1 MTRKK
6 SDGVRSN
13 SNPGS
18 EKSKPASSDV
28 IEELLKD
35 TGGWFISMPLR
46 PPRAKPSLIGRPE
59 RRDGGRERRNEMTEE
74 KEVKK
79 GESKVADA
87 AWLRDT
93 AERHRAFAGNS
104 GGWFIGRTF
113 TIDDF
118 RDDEKEKKEKKE

>member
-1 MTRKK
+1 
-6 SDGVRSN
+6 
-13 SNPGS
+13 
-18 EKSKPASSDV
+18 
-28 IEELLKD
+28 
-35 TGGWFISMPLR
+35 
-46 PPRAKPSLIGRPE
+46 
-59 RRDGGRERRNEMTEE
+59 MTEE

-87 AWLRDT
+87 GWLRDT

-118 RDDEKEKKEKKE
+118 RDDEEKEKKKEKKE

>member
-1 MTRKK
+1 
-6 SDGVRSN
+6 
-13 SNPGS
+13 
-18 EKSKPASSDV
+18 
-28 IEELLKD
+28 
-35 TGGWFISMPLR
+35 
-46 PPRAKPSLIGRPE
+46 
-59 RRDGGRERRNEMTEE
+59 MTEE

-118 RDDEKEKKEKKE
+118 RDDEESGFRSQERGLKGAYFRIRSISETKFLSFCCLSLRNN

>member
-1 MTRKK
+1 
-6 SDGVRSN
+6 
-13 SNPGS
+13 
-18 EKSKPASSDV
+18 
-28 IEELLKD
+28 
-35 TGGWFISMPLR
+35 
-46 PPRAKPSLIGRPE
+46 
-59 RRDGGRERRNEMTEE
+59 MTEE

-118 RDDEKEKKEKKE
+118 RDDEEKEKKKQKKE

>member
-35 TGGWFISMPLR
+35 TGGWFISMP
-46 PPRAKPSLIGRPE
+46 ANEGEPSFIGKPE

-118 RDDEKEKKEKKE
+118 RDDEEKKEKKE

>member
-1 MTRKK
+1 
-6 SDGVRSN
+6 
-13 SNPGS
+13 
-18 EKSKPASSDV
+18 
-28 IEELLKD
+28 
-35 TGGWFISMPLR
+35 
-46 PPRAKPSLIGRPE
+46 
-59 RRDGGRERRNEMTEE
+59 MTEE

-79 GESKVADA
+79 SESKVADA

-118 RDDEKEKKEKKE
+118 RDDEEKEKKDKKEWGGKTVRSVFFMMWFLVFWLGR

>member
-1 MTRKK
+1 
-6 SDGVRSN
+6 
-13 SNPGS
+13 
-18 EKSKPASSDV
+18 
-28 IEELLKD
+28 
-35 TGGWFISMPLR
+35 
-46 PPRAKPSLIGRPE
+46 
-59 RRDGGRERRNEMTEE
+59 MTEE

-118 RDDEKEKKEKKE
+118 RDDEEKEKKKKEWISEKDERIKKLLENRDKIEENKYD

>member
-1 MTRKK
+1 
-6 SDGVRSN
+6 
-13 SNPGS
+13 
-18 EKSKPASSDV
+18 
-28 IEELLKD
+28 
-35 TGGWFISMPLR
+35 
-46 PPRAKPSLIGRPE
+46 
-59 RRDGGRERRNEMTEE
+59 MTEE

-104 GGWFIGRTF
+104 GSRTF

>member
-1 MTRKK
+1 
-6 SDGVRSN
+6 
-13 SNPGS
+13 
-18 EKSKPASSDV
+18 
-28 IEELLKD
+28 
-35 TGGWFISMPLR
+35 
-46 PPRAKPSLIGRPE
+46 
-59 RRDGGRERRNEMTEE
+59 MTEE

-118 RDDEKEKKEKKE
+118 RDDEEKEKKKEKKECGGKTVRSVFFMMWFLVFWLGR

>member
-1 MTRKK
+1 
-6 SDGVRSN
+6 
-13 SNPGS
+13 
-18 EKSKPASSDV
+18 
-28 IEELLKD
+28 
-35 TGGWFISMPLR
+35 
-46 PPRAKPSLIGRPE
+46 
-59 RRDGGRERRNEMTEE
+59 MTEE

-118 RDDEKEKKEKKE
+118 RDDEEKEKKKEKKSGSNVSSWLEREKIQSAGGGFGD